1 MNRTFAIA
9 ILVLFTLPIFGQ
21 NENDKYKAGIK
32 TAINLS
38 TYGGTELEN
47 PRPRFGYSAGAY
59 VRLPLKNKFHFQA
72 EIIGN
77 FKGSNFGN
85 NRDSNEYSKIST
97 FYIDMPLLLGYDLD
111 NEGQMLLIGPQVGA
125 LGLSSVYV
133 GNAAKATESDLGLSP
148 LAVDGC
154 LMYQKNGKVASFQTG
169 LKIGLHNINRWIRFE
184 DVNPPTGK
192 GGIIRS
198 VSFEIGFLF

>member
-1 MNRTFAIA
+1 MNRLVAIW
-9 ILVLFTLPIFGQ
+9 ILSVFTLPLFGQ
-21 NENDKYKAGIK
+21 SENSPYKAGIK

-38 TYGGTELEN
+38 TFGGNELVN

-59 VRLPLKNKFHFQA
+59 VRVPLKNKFHFQA

-77 FKGSNFGN
+77 FKGSNFAN

-111 NEGQMLLIGPQVGA
+111 DNGQMLLIGPQIGA
-125 LGLSSVYV
+125 LGLSSVYI
-133 GNAAKATESDLGLSP
+133 GNAAKATENDLGLSP

-154 LMYQKNGKVASFQTG
+154 IMYQKNGKVASFQTG
-169 LKIGLHNINRWIRFE
+169 LKISLHNINRWMRFE
-184 DVNPPTGK
+184 GVNPPTGN
-192 GGIIRS
+192 GGMIRS
-198 VSFEIGFLF
+198 ISFELGFLF